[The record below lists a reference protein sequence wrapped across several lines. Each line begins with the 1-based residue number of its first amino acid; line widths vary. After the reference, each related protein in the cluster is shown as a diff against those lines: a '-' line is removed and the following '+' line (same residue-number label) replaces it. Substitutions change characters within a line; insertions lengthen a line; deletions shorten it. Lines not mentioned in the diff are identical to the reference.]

1 MIKTSAF
8 YDLCIQQSFFSQEN
22 LEKSIKSLY
31 QLGYRTIAVNQTIED
46 LNIEQTKK
54 KKKKGES
61 KENQDTVPAPYSLNA
76 IQGVIKKLDIDNF
89 HVFNRLTVIFA
100 NQDSLHKITK
110 SPNFKKYHIFAVSP
124 ATNQALMYT
133 CSTLEA
139 DILAYNPENKFD
151 LRLNRKLYTQLMER
165 GYYFELLYSPAIED
179 SSQRKHL
186 IHASHLYHA
195 YGKSKNII
203 FSSGAHSPALIRNPY
218 DIINMGVLF
227 GLNELQCKTAVS
239 HCPSKV
245 ILNSVGRRHGKSVMF
260 VEHVTNKMDVI
271 EINSSNDNDDDEE
284 EIDAD
289 EPKQKRT
296 KI

>member
-8 YDLCIQQSFFSQEN
+8 YDLCIQQSFFSQDN

-46 LNIEQTKK
+46 INIEQSKK
-54 KKKKGES
+54 KKKKGGS
-61 KENQDTVPAPYSLNA
+61 KENQDIVPVPYNLSA
-76 IQGVIKKLDIDNF
+76 IQDVIKKLDIDNF

-100 NQDSLHKITK
+100 NQDGLHKITK

-124 ATNQALMYT
+124 TTNQALLYT

-139 DILAYNPENKFD
+139 DIFAYNPEIKFD

-165 GYYFELLYSPAIED
+165 SYYFELLYSPAIED

-186 IHASHLYHA
+186 IHASHLYHS

-203 FSSGAHSPALIRNPY
+203 FSSGANRPALIRNPY
-218 DIINMGVLF
+218 DVINMGFLF
-227 GLNELQCKTAVS
+227 GLSELQCKTAVS

-245 ILNSVGRRHGKSVMF
+245 ILNSVGRRLGKSVMF
-260 VEHVTNKMDVI
+260 VEHVTSTMEVV
-271 EINSSNDNDDDEE
+271 EISSNDDEE
-284 EIDAD
+284 EEIDTE
-289 EPKQKRT
+289 EPKQKKT
-296 KI
+296 KT